1 MISAE
6 IEVTVPFHDIDVME
20 IAWHGHYSKY
30 FEIARCA
37 LFDKLD
43 YSHIVMRETG
53 YLWPV
58 IDLHIRYVK
67 PALFQQRLKVR
78 ATLTEWENRMKIE
91 YRITD
96 ADSGQRLTKGHT
108 IQVAV
113 EAGNRELCF
122 VSPDVFLEKV
132 ANAAAAESAQ

>member
-78 ATLTEWENRMKIE
+78 ATLTEWENRMKIN
-91 YRITD
+91 YQITD

-113 EAGNRELCF
+113 EAGSHELCF
-122 VSPDVFLEKV
+122 VSPDVFLQKV
-132 ANAAAAESAQ
+132 AHAAAAESAQ

>member
-78 ATLTEWENRMKIE
+78 ATLTEWENRMKID

-96 ADSGQRLTKGHT
+96 ADSGARLTKGHT

-113 EAGNRELCF
+113 EAGSHELCF

-132 ANAAAAESAQ
+132 AKATAAESAQ